1 MLVLINSYSFVGLGL
16 LIVLIGTLISWRLGN
31 PVLAVATVAVI
42 LVALVSFQLTTS
54 TKFNTV
60 SNAEDFNRALDT
72 GKPVLLE
79 LYSNY

>member
-1 MLVLINSYSFVGLGL
+1 MLMLINSYSFVGLGL
-16 LIVLIGTLISWRLGN
+16 LIVLIGALISWRLGS
-31 PVLAVATVAVI
+31 PVLVVVTVAVT
-42 LVALVSFQLTTS
+42 LVALVSFQLTAS

-60 SNAEDFNRALDT
+60 SNAENFNRALAT

>member
-1 MLVLINSYSFVGLGL
+1 MLLLVNSYSFVVLGL
-16 LIVLIGTLISWRLGN
+16 LIVLIGALISWRLGS
-31 PVLAVATVAVI
+31 PALIVATVSATLIVLI
-42 LVALVSFQLTTS
+42 SFQLMTS

-60 SNAEDFNRALDT
+60 SNPEDFNKVLAT